1 MAGIKQTVSS
11 FVSSFFIIPE
21 ESDSVYSR
29 FLIFPANPA
38 IGDSRHWGRSFCVD
52 NNQSFMIEKSW

>member
-38 IGDSRHWGRSFCVD
+38 IGDGPFVLTTISLL
-52 NNQSFMIEKSW
+52 